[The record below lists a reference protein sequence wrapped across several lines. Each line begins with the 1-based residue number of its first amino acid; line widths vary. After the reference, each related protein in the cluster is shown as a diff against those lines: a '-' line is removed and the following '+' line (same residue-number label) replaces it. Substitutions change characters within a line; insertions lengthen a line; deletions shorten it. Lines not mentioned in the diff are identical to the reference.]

1 MSEKFL
7 DVQLNRAVW
16 VALLEQKKIVE
27 AIEKF
32 EIYIQDLKQ
41 KATDKDFADKI
52 KEEIA
57 YSNSLVVTKL
67 SALSKEY
74 FDNKDFC
81 NALICHKEILGID
94 AENIENIKNYIKCL
108 EELKQFDIVI
118 ELYKYLLKI
127 DDNYENYK
135 SLSDTY
141 SKNKKHK
148 EALKTYYQYLKLK
161 DITDLNDGQNNSLG
175 CLYFNYYNEESKKQK
190 TIERSLRYFI
200 KAVRQNS
207 NNKVYL
213 RNVISAAT
221 RAKRD
226 DIAKKY
232 WDKYFSLGYTNIEDE
247 FAYSA
252 FCISTGDFENWGKYY
267 NRRFQRENPGLYP
280 KTDKPEWTGNEDLS
294 DKTLLVHFEQGFGD
308 TILTFGYVPRL
319 VKMAKRVIF
328 VVQDLLYPLLCM
340 NKYGVQIIR
349 QSDALDLSKFHFDYF
364 IPSMT
369 LISALKLDKTNISV
383 GEGYINPNNELVEK
397 FKKKYFNTDK
407 LKVGIAFASK
417 GMKERDIPL
426 EQLVKI
432 DELKDVEFYCLSKDI
447 TDKQL
452 SVFKNNKVV
461 NIAKKC
467 NDFADTAA
475 AIANTDIVVSTD
487 NCILNLAGAIGKET
501 LGLFNYHFEFRWYD
515 LTKEDVGYYT
525 SVKPIINKEFD
536 DWSESVNKVI
546 SYINN
551 KK

>member
-27 AIEKF
+27 AIQKYEA
-32 EIYIQDLKQ
+32 YIQDLKA
-41 KATDKDFADKI
+41 KAIDKTIADKV
-52 KEEIA
+52 KGEID
-57 YSNSLVVTKL
+57 YSNSLVIQKL
-67 SALSKEY
+67 TALSKEY
-74 FDNKDFC
+74 FENKDFY
-81 NALICHKEILGID
+81 NALICYKEILGID

-108 EELKQFDIVI
+108 EELKQYDIVL
-118 ELYKYLLKI
+118 ELYKYLIKI

-135 SLSDTY
+135 ALSDTY
-141 SKNKKHK
+141 SRNKFHK
-148 EALKTYYQYLKLK
+148 EAIKTFYKYLKLK
-161 DITDLNDGQNNSLG
+161 DITDLNDNQNNSLG

-190 TIERSLRYFI
+190 AIERSLKYFK
-200 KAVRQNS
+200 KAVEQS
-207 NNKVYL
+207 PENKVYI
-213 RNVISAAT
+213 RNLISAAT
-221 RAKRD
+221 RAKNNV
-226 DIAKKY
+226 IAKKY
-232 WDKYFSLGYTNIEDE
+232 WEKFFTLGYANIEDE
-247 FAYSA
+247 FSYSA

-280 KTDKPEWTGNEDLS
+280 QTDKPEWTGNEDLT

-328 VVQDLLYPLLCM
+328 VVQDLLYPLLYM
-340 NKYGVQIIR
+340 NKYGVQIVR

-369 LISALKLDKTNISV
+369 LITALKLDETNVSV
-383 GEGYINPNNELVEK
+383 GEGYIKPSSELVEK
-397 FKKKYFNTDK
+397 FKKKYFKTDK
-407 LKVGIAFASK
+407 YKIGLAFASK
-417 GMKERDIPL
+417 GVQERDVPL
-426 EQLVKI
+426 EQLAKL
-432 DELKDVEFYCLSKDI
+432 DELENVEFYCLSKDI

-452 SVFKNNKVV
+452 SVFKKNKVV

-475 AIANTDIVVSTD
+475 AIANTDIMVATD
-487 NCILNLAGAIGKET
+487 NCVLNLAGAIGKET
-501 LGLFNYHFEFRWYD
+501 LGLFNHHFEFRWYD

-525 SVKPIINKEFD
+525 SVKPIINKEYD
-536 DWSESVNKVI
+536 EWEESIDKVI
-546 SYINN
+546 SYIND